1 MSDSPAKTTRL
12 GKAALLALLL
22 ALAWL
27 LWSGFYTPLLL
38 GLGAFSCVMVI
49 YLSHRM
55 GLVDSDL
62 FSGTVSLRLL
72 GYWAWLAKEGVTSSL
87 EVTRCVLNP
96 RLPISPT
103 VAEFD
108 AHTDHPVDLAILGN
122 SITLTPGTLT
132 LQIRGGHFT
141 VHALTESGADDLM
154 SGEMDRR
161 VSELRRR

>member
-1 MSDSPAKTTRL
+1 MRI
-12 GKAALLALLL
+12 GRVALLALLL

-38 GLGAFSCVMVI
+38 GLGAFSCALVI

-55 GLVDSDL
+55 GLVNSDL
-62 FSGTVSLRLL
+62 FSGTVSLRLFA
-72 GYWAWLAKEGVTSSL
+72 YWAWLAKEVVKSSL
-87 EVTRCVLNP
+87 EVTRCVLSP

-132 LQIRGGHFT
+132 LQIRDGHFK
-141 VHALTESGADDLM
+141 VHALTEAGAKDLLT
-154 SGEMDRR
+154 GEMDRR
-161 VSELRRR
+161 VSELRSR